1 MWDPMKNKP
10 TLDPVIK
17 TLCSTRFP
25 LTAAMFALYSL
36 CIIHI
41 PRSRPCCWSAI
52 YEVMQK
58 QRLGDMS
65 CSCSLSLSLWC
76 CWPVQSAL
84 CYFMRQMPCPFV
96 DGSFFSLIP
105 ITLRL
110 FFLFFFKKMFWTS
123 RNVNEYFPS
132 HLVFHFIF
140 SLKGRNDAE
149 LRINTEWAS
158 EL

>member
-65 CSCSLSLSLWC
+65 CSCSLPLPLMLLTRAISSLLFHETN
-76 CWPVQSAL
+76 AL
-84 CYFMRQMPCPFV
+84 PICRWIF
-96 DGSFFSLIP
+96 FFSLIP
-105 ITLRL
+105 ITFRL
-110 FFLFFFKKMFWTS
+110 FFLFFFKKCFEPREMLM
-123 RNVNEYFPS
+123 NIFPPIS
-132 HLVFHFIF
+132 FFISFFH
-140 SLKGRNDAE
+140 
-149 LRINTEWAS
+149 
-158 EL
+158 